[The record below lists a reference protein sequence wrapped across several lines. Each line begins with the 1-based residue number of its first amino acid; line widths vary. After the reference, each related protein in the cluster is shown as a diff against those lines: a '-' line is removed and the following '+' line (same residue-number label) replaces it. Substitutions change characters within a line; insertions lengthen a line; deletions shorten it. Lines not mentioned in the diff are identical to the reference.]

1 MEGDRGSSLNLQIQT
16 GTSVTLHF
24 SLALENG
31 HIVDS
36 NFEGNPATFSVGDGN
51 LLPGF
56 ESSLLGLEVGDER
69 EFIISPENA
78 FGQHN
83 AQNVQ
88 AVDRGNFDE
97 SELEIG
103 SILSFQ
109 NGDGELPGVIIELEE
124 NQVMVDF
131 NHPLSGKNIVFQVKI
146 VEINPERVH

>member
-1 MEGDRGSSLNLQIQT
+1 MNLKIQT

-24 SLALENG
+24 SLSLENG
-31 HIVDS
+31 HIIDS

-88 AVDRGNFDE
+88 AVDRGNFEE
-97 SELEIG
+97 SELEVG

-109 NGDGELPGVIIELEE
+109 NGDGELPGVIIAFEE

-146 VEINPERVH
+146 VEITPERLH

>member
-1 MEGDRGSSLNLQIQT
+1 MNLQIQT

-83 AQNVQ
+83 AQNIQ

-109 NGDGELPGVIIELEE
+109 NGDGELPGVIIALEE

-146 VEINPERVH
+146 VEINPERLH

>member
-1 MEGDRGSSLNLQIQT
+1 MNLQIQT

-69 EFIISPENA
+69 EFIIPPENA

-83 AQNVQ
+83 TQNVQ
-88 AVDRGNFDE
+88 SVDRGNFDE
-97 SELEIG
+97 SDLEIG

-109 NGDGELPGVIIELEE
+109 NGDGELPGVIIALEE

>member
-1 MEGDRGSSLNLQIQT
+1 
-16 GTSVTLHF
+16 
-24 SLALENG
+24 
-31 HIVDS
+31 
-36 NFEGNPATFSVGDGN
+36 VGDGN

-109 NGDGELPGVIIELEE
+109 NGDGELPGVIIALEK

-146 VEINPERVH
+146 LEISPERLH

>member
-1 MEGDRGSSLNLQIQT
+1 MNLQVQT

-36 NFEGNPATFSVGDGN
+36 NFEGSPATFSVGDGN

-97 SELEIG
+97 TELEIG

-109 NGDGELPGVIIELEE
+109 NGDGELPGVIIALEE

>member
-1 MEGDRGSSLNLQIQT
+1 MNLQIQT

-51 LLPGF
+51 LLPGC

-69 EFIISPENA
+69 EFIIPPENA

-83 AQNVQ
+83 TQNVQ
-88 AVDRGNFDE
+88 SVDRGNFDE
-97 SELEIG
+97 SDLEIG

-109 NGDGELPGVIIELEE
+109 NGDGELPGVIIALEE
-124 NQVMVDF
+124 NLVMVDF